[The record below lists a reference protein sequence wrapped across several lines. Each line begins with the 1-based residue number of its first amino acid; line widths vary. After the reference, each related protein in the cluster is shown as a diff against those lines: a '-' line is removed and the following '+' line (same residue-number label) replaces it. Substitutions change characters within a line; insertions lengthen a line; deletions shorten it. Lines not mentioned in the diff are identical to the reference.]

1 MKVESPHRGAPMIH
15 FRSLLVLPLLVAGC
29 SFDIAGPHPVAD
41 ALIEGLTVEL
51 EISPSEVRPFEPF
64 TVRLDVANRTADTI
78 RVVTAHG
85 CLATPHVLRD
95 GVRIPMEGSW
105 WGCTAAITTHV
116 FAPGQTWSQTWR
128 MRAAVY
134 AEASGEV
141 DGAPARRGHY
151 RVRTVFDLL
160 ELAPDRQPFVEGEIR
175 VR

>member
-1 MKVESPHRGAPMIH
+1 MKRYRLV
-15 FRSLLVLPLLVAGC
+15 LVLPLLIAGC
-29 SFDIAGPHPVAD
+29 SFDIAGPQPVTD
-41 ALIEGLTVEL
+41 ALVEGLTVEL
-51 EISPSEVRPFEPF
+51 DVSPSEVRQYKPF

-85 CLATPHVLRD
+85 CLATPNVLRN

-116 FAPGQTWSQTWR
+116 FAPGETWSQTWR
-128 MRAAVY
+128 MRAALY
-134 AEASGEV
+134 AEGSGEV
-141 DGAPARRGHY
+141 DGAPAPRGHY

-160 ELAPDRQPFVEGEIR
+160 DLTPDRKPFVEAEIR